1 MKNGNILLPIIIGL
15 IFFFSFNLVKLRMDS
30 QPATTNYQTYNH
42 TCHKSKVRTM
52 NSYERSKIQNQVI
65 ELLNFYN
72 VDLEKREQL
81 IDDIVSL
88 IALNHTCKCSMSR
101 TRRGKVEEDVE

>member
-1 MKNGNILLPIIIGL
+1 MKNGIILLPFGFLLIYFSYCTAIIK
-15 IFFFSFNLVKLRMDS
+15 SRMRMEN
-30 QPATTNYQTYNH
+30 QPATTNYQTSNH

-101 TRRGKVEEDVE
+101 TK

>member
-1 MKNGNILLPIIIGL
+1 
-15 IFFFSFNLVKLRMDS
+15 MDS
-30 QPATTNYQTYNH
+30 QPVITNHQTSNH
-42 TCHKSKVRTM
+42 TCYKSKVRTM
-52 NSYERSKIQNQVI
+52 NSYEHSKIQNQVI
-65 ELLNFYN
+65 ELLNFYH

-88 IALNHTCKCSMSR
+88 IALNHTCKCSLAR

>member
-1 MKNGNILLPIIIGL
+1 
-15 IFFFSFNLVKLRMDS
+15 MDS
-30 QPATTNYQTYNH
+30 QPAITNYQTSNH

-88 IALNHTCKCSMSR
+88 IALNHTCKCSMPR
-101 TRRGKVEEDVE
+101 TKRGKVEEDVE